1 MSKVYLNK
9 SVLEASKERKN
20 INKTKHYNSWVV
32 LSKEIKSNPKQSLVK
47 LIKKHNLN
55 EHSRHVFINIGLI
68 KNFGSGNLSNW
79 KILIDPNSQD
89 EFDKLYDDFIQKQNG
104 NIYVFNYENVLIYE
118 SDNKQDI
125 SRKFNI
131 GYKLL
136 LAYSINGKCFDNK
149 YFSYKKNFDVKKD
162 AHKKILPNKLK
173 QKEKVKKLKYE
184 NNVNSYGETKQLID
198 NAKQSV
204 IENNILEKQGKRKVV
219 RLDKSLTIKD
229 RLNDLKGKRSDIF
242 L

>member
-1 MSKVYLNK
+1 MNQQ
-9 SVLEASKERKN
+9 ERKN

-104 NIYVFNYENVLIYE
+104 NIYVFNSENVLIYE

-125 SRKFNI
+125 VREFNI

-162 AHKKILPNKLK
+162 AHKKILPKKILPKKLK
-173 QKEKVKKLKYE
+173 QKEKVKKMKYE
-184 NNVNSYGETKQLID
+184 NSVNSYGETKQLID

-219 RLDKSLTIKD
+219 RLDKSLTIKE
-229 RLNDLKGKRSDIF
+229 RLNALKGKRSDSF

>member
-1 MSKVYLNK
+1 MYQQ
-9 SVLEASKERKN
+9 ERKN

-68 KNFGSGNLSNW
+68 KNFGSGKLSNW

-104 NIYVFNYENVLIYE
+104 NIYVFNSENVLIYE

-162 AHKKILPNKLK
+162 AHKKILPKKLK
-173 QKEKVKKLKYE
+173 QKEKVKKMKYE
-184 NNVNSYGETKQLID
+184 NSVNSYGETHQLID

-219 RLDKSLTIKD
+219 RLCKSITIKD
-229 RLNDLKGKRSDIF
+229 RLNALKGKRSDSF

>member
-1 MSKVYLNK
+1 MNQQV
-9 SVLEASKERKN
+9 RKN

-104 NIYVFNYENVLIYE
+104 NIYVFNSENVLIYE

-173 QKEKVKKLKYE
+173 QKEKVKKMKYE
-184 NNVNSYGETKQLID
+184 NSVNSYGETKNLID

-229 RLNDLKGKRSDIF
+229 RLNDLKGKRSDSF

>member
-1 MSKVYLNK
+1 MNQQ
-9 SVLEASKERKN
+9 ERKN

-104 NIYVFNYENVLIYE
+104 NIYVFNSENVLIYE

-162 AHKKILPNKLK
+162 AHKKILPKKLK
-173 QKEKVKKLKYE
+173 QKEKVKKMKYE
-184 NNVNSYGETKQLID
+184 NSVNSYGETKQLID

-219 RLDKSLTIKD
+219 RLDKSLTIKE
-229 RLNDLKGKRSDIF
+229 RLNALKGKRSDSF